1 VSQPGVLTR
10 TAAAPSATAGD
21 GAGAGDDVDGLGLGV
36 DGFLL
41 ETGGA
46 GVEIGVLSWK
56 RSHLKL
62 NERNSGIRY
71 TIYKYKIIS
80 LNKMNYNKKFIR
92 ECEELYKEI
101 QENKSI
107 QECLNTAAAAAA
119 AAATGMTDTDIYEP
133 LWFVYYMFFA
143 IHNPKM
149 EDYIHKKSTTATTT
163 AVEKKRNP
171 VDIIKNLIKRRK
183 YTSTIVYELYTHAYT
198 NEGNVTH
205 IYPKYKGNILIKSF
219 KNNHLKT
226 TAVLLKRHQQQS
238 GETAPAAVST
248 FLEYVIT
255 TQPIIP
261 SIAIPTAVS
270 GRIPPHHSNEV
281 PTAVSGRIP
290 PHHSNEV
297 PTAVGGRIPPLNKIE
312 NINYKR
318 KDLILLALVCYM
330 KVDEDDINKKN
341 IFISATDEEVK
352 EAVAPT

>member
-1 VSQPGVLTR
+1 
-10 TAAAPSATAGD
+10 
-21 GAGAGDDVDGLGLGV
+21 
-36 DGFLL
+36 
-41 ETGGA
+41 
-46 GVEIGVLSWK
+46 
-56 RSHLKL
+56 
-62 NERNSGIRY
+62 
-71 TIYKYKIIS
+71 
-80 LNKMNYNKKFIR
+80 MNYNKKFIR

-119 AAATGMTDTDIYEP
+119 AAAAATARTDTDIYEPLWFDIYEP

-219 KNNHLKT
+219 KHNHLKT
-226 TAVLLKRHQQQS
+226 TAVLLRRQQQHC
-238 GETAPAAVST
+238 GETAATPAALST
-248 FLEYVIT
+248 FMEYVIT

-261 SIAIPTAVS
+261 ALS
-270 GRIPPHHSNEV
+270 GR
-281 PTAVSGRIP
+281 
-290 PHHSNEV
+290 
-297 PTAVGGRIPPLNKIE
+297 PPLNKIE

-318 KDLILLALVCYM
+318 KDLIILALVCYM